1 MAAKKRTILIVTKH
15 AESKGGVVNY
25 YRNFFRIFEDDN
37 FTLEW
42 FTIGSRPDQYNNRLN
57 RKFAYLVEAVLDV
70 LRFLFLLVRRGDIKI
85 VQVNPS
91 FIPIPVVRD
100 GIFLRLAKLTG
111 KKTIAFFR
119 GWSKEYEAKVKASK
133 TLQSRIL
140 RLYGAA
146 DHIFLLAEKFKSV
159 LTEIGIDPNK
169 MEITR
174 TMFDKSNLF
183 RKVDNGGKELK
194 FIYLGRVS
202 EPKGVLDILEALF
215 FLKEKGVTLKFKI
228 YGHFTTPELQSK
240 VSKILEERGPIDELE
255 IGGYLDGE
263 LKFKMLSEADVFV
276 FPSHNEGC
284 PNALIEALASGLFCI
299 GTPVGAIDELVIDH
313 KSGLIVPVNNHMAL
327 AEKLLWCLD
336 NPSRVRESGKQNA
349 DYAADFLE
357 QGKIIARFKKVYNQ
371 LSTIDTPGNF
381 GK

>member
-25 YRNFFRIFEDDN
+25 YRNLFRIFEDDN